1 MPEIMPPS
9 DPQTDQK
16 SELIQRMEDLERR
29 SNQNFINIDRFFQD
43 LRNDI
48 SNLRNDIKA
57 VPTAVSESESS
68 KNIEE
73 MQSLQHQN
81 FVALNKRI
89 DDMKQ
94 GIEKIKNLQESK
106 PVIIPAPVVPAVD
119 DKRVVKIESNLNQI
133 SNALNQLKQSMP
145 HEKEGSEQHDEDV
158 IQQFKEL
165 SHRTNEN
172 FINID
177 TSFENIN
184 KRVSALVNEFDNV
197 NRKLDGKDSFS
208 GDTIDSVINRLEAL
222 EGTVSQRQFIQ
233 QTSLPESQHPN
244 TGLEELRKELKEIRK
259 SETKSKMN
267 LFEMEKRIALMENSS
282 VSTAPGPGIHAKSSP
297 ALERKIKSVED
308 KFEEKVK
315 SLEDVMMLLEV
326 EMVKNRG
333 ISTIE
338 VPAKYEDRLKTLEEK
353 LSEVERLKL
362 RMPAESI
369 AQEPR
374 IRNLEENVALIE
386 ADIKKSTQDME
397 KKVLKTLASGTI
409 SEDVIDMFT
418 SSLTD
423 ELQKMKLET
432 EKAKILR
439 VQLERLEKTAAR
451 KEHVDR
457 VDQNLINQV
466 AVLQEQV
473 ERIIAGGKTANA
485 ISADAE
491 YDLHESFESYK
502 RFLDKR
508 IIDMEERLHDI
519 VKDEARKIMLTQEAR
534 KIMDR
539 LENLEREVEHR
550 AYAVV
555 VKEFESFAEAIDKK
569 FPHLVTKDELEDK
582 LQHFKVPAFKEQPNQ
597 RLQAQQATQTEKSDI
612 RPIMQR
618 LDQLEDRI
626 RELGESMN
634 EPRDGA
640 IVID

>member
-1 MPEIMPPS
+1 MPE
-9 DPQTDQK
+9 
-16 SELIQRMEDLERR
+16 EAVNHLEDLERR
-29 SNQNFINIDRFFQD
+29 SNQNFINIDRLFQN
-43 LRNDI
+43 LKNEI
-48 SNLRNDIKA
+48 LSLRNDIKII
-57 VPTAVSESESS
+57 PTAVSESGSS
-68 KNIEE
+68 KGIEE
-73 MQSLQHQN
+73 VQSLQHQN

-89 DDMKQ
+89 DDLKQ
-94 GIEKIKNLQESK
+94 GLEKIKSLQESK
-106 PVIIPAPVVPAVD
+106 PVSIPVPPIPSVD
-119 DKRVVKIESNLNQI
+119 DKRIVRIESNLNQI
-133 SNALNQLKQSMP
+133 SASLEQLKQVP
-145 HEKEGSEQHDEDV
+145 QEREEVDDED
-158 IQQFKEL
+158 ISSKMSEL

-184 KRVSALVNEFDNV
+184 KRISALVNEFDNV
-197 NRKLDGKDSFS
+197 HRKLDGKDTFS
-208 GDTIDSVINRLEAL
+208 GDMVNGIVNRLESL
-222 EGTVSQRQFIQ
+222 EGQAYQRPMVQ
-233 QTSLPESQHPN
+233 QSLETESHHSSAE
-244 TGLEELRKELKEIRK
+244 LEEFRKELKEIRK
-259 SETKSKMN
+259 SETKSKMG
-267 LFEMEKRIALMENSS
+267 LFEIEKRLAAMESS
-282 VSTAPGPGIHAKSSP
+282 ATLLAPGPGIHAKSSP

-308 KFEEKVK
+308 KFEEKIK
-315 SLEDVMMLLEV
+315 SLEDIMMLLEV
-326 EMVKNRG
+326 DIIKNRG
-333 ISTIE
+333 TSMVE
-338 VPAKYEDRLKTLEEK
+338 VPTKYEDRLKTLEEK

-374 IRNLEENVALIE
+374 IRNLEENVSLIE
-386 ADIKKSTQDME
+386 ADMKKSMQDME

-409 SEDVIDMFT
+409 SEDAIGMFT

-423 ELQKMKLET
+423 ELQKMKTET

-439 VQLERLEKTAAR
+439 AQLERLEKTTAR

-457 VDQNLINQV
+457 VDQDLMDQV

-473 ERIIAGGKTANA
+473 DRIIAGGKTANA
-485 ISADAE
+485 ISTDAE
-491 YDLHESFESYK
+491 YDLQESFEGYK

-508 IIDMEERLHDI
+508 IIDMEERLHEI

-569 FPHLVTKDELEDK
+569 FPHLVTRDELEDK
-582 LQHFKVPAFKEQPNQ
+582 LQHFKMPVAKEQQPKQ
-597 RLQAQQATQTEKSDI
+597 RLQAQQAIQMEKPDI
-612 RPIMQR
+612 RPIMDR

-634 EPRDGA
+634 EPRDDGA